1 MRIVVVEDEE
11 KVRNGIIRLIHR
23 LSDAYQVVGQC
34 ENGAEGL
41 TTIKGCRPDLVVTD
55 IRMPVMSGI
64 DMLESLKMEGIAPRT
79 IILSGYSEFELARKA
94 LQIGNVIEY
103 LLKPITA
110 DDLQQVLLTAEKQ
123 MTSHLLTELSQNHPG
138 TEFERL
144 DPHDLRK
151 ALLETADKIAEHLA
165 KMPKSH
171 SLVIHKSMKII
182 QEKFS
187 SGITLEE
194 LANAMCITPEYLSS
208 LFQKELGIS
217 FTAYLKDMRM
227 KKAKELLLRP
237 LKSFEVAQQVGYS
250 DAKYFTRV
258 FKEATGLTPG
268 EFQKLYR

>member
-11 KVRNGIIRLIHR
+11 KVRKGIIRLIHK
-23 LSDAYQVVGQC
+23 LSDAYQVVGEC
-34 ENGAEGL
+34 ENGLEGVAI
-41 TTIKGCRPDLVVTD
+41 IKQTKPDLVVTD

-64 DMLESLKMEGIAPRT
+64 DMLEMLKKEGITPRT
-79 IILSGYSEFELARKA
+79 IILSGYSEFEFARKA
-94 LQIGNVIEY
+94 LHIGVVIEY

-110 DDLQQVLLTAEKQ
+110 DDLQQVLLHAEKDVTNQ
-123 MTSHLLTELSQNHPG
+123 LLNGMPQSQTG
-138 TEFERL
+138 TDLEQ
-144 DPHDLRK
+144 DDLRK
-151 ALLETADKIAEHLA
+151 ALLETADKIAEQLA
-165 KMPKSH
+165 QMPKSH

-182 QEKFS
+182 QDKFS

-194 LANAMCITPEYLSS
+194 LANSLNITPEYLSS

-217 FTAYLKDMRM
+217 FTAYIKDIRI
-227 KKAKELLLRP
+227 KKAKELLMSR
-237 LKSFEVAQQVGYS
+237 LKAFEVAQQVGYS